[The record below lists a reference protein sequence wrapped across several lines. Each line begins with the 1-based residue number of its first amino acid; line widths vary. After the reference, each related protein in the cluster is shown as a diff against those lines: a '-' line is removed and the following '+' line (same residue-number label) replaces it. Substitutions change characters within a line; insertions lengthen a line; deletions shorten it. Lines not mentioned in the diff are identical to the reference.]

1 MQYLAVIEREE
12 IFFVDH
18 QGGYAVQD
26 GEGGRLITL
35 AWQLPRALIR
45 ESLSG
50 PVEIDLVL
58 YRDDARE
65 IHRRIMSEFPPV
77 LERID
82 ERQPSGSADLTHS
95 RILPFRPVK

>member
-18 QGGYAVQD
+18 QGGYAVRD

-35 AWQLPRALIR
+35 AWQLPRALLR
-45 ESLSG
+45 ASLNG

-58 YRDDARE
+58 YRGDARE

-82 ERQPSGSADLTHS
+82 ERQPSGSADLAHS